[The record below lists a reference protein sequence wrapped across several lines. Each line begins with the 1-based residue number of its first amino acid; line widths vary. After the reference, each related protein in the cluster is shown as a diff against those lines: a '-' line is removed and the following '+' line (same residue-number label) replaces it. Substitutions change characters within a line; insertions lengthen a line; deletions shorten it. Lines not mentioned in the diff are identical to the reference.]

1 MATEIV
7 IHVNC
12 NHAVNFDASDK
23 ETLEKQVLDW
33 IAQKYPKA
41 DADVVLDDLMDLKYV
56 EIWI

>member
-7 IHVNC
+7 VHVNC

-33 IAQKYPKA
+33 IAQKYPEG
-41 DADVVLDDLMDLKYV
+41 ADVVLDDLMDLKYV

>member
-23 ETLEKQVLDW
+23 ETLEKQVLAW
-33 IAQKYPKA
+33 IAQIYPK
-41 DADVVLDDLMDLKYV
+41 ADVVLDDLMDLKYV

>member
-23 ETLEKQVLDW
+23 ETLEKQVLAW
-33 IAQKYPKA
+33 IAQKYPEG
-41 DADVVLDDLMDLKYV
+41 ADVVLDDLMDLKYV